1 MTVHYAN
8 LFSKSID
15 LTAEFVTDFSRTF
28 KSNTFDKYTRN
39 DGKVY
44 IKHGVDRDT
53 KVDVFSVEAMIYEYK
68 GCWVGNQKN
77 FGSFHNFADAISC
90 ARNVQLPQ
98 DSISEDAALALM
110 SNWIF
115 SLLTNTQQQT
125 MNNTFNR
132 DSLIADYA
140 QQILDG
146 MDMKTM
152 ECFVYDTLCDNL
164 RSYSDEELI
173 AEVTEYNPELIEG
186 W

>member
-44 IKHGVDRDT
+44 IKHSVDSNT

-68 GCWVGNQKN
+68 GCWCGSQKT
-77 FGSFHNFADAISC
+77 FGSFNNFADAISC

-110 SNWIF
+110 
-115 SLLTNTQQQT
+115 NTGPCKV
-125 MNNTFNR
+125 
-132 DSLIADYA
+132 S
-140 QQILDG
+140 
-146 MDMKTM
+146 
-152 ECFVYDTLCDNL
+152 
-164 RSYSDEELI
+164 
-173 AEVTEYNPELIEG
+173 
-186 W
+186 